1 MVRYPSQDH
10 RRGEENNYGRVA
22 QVSITS
28 SNHLI
33 STDYIRLIRQNEKF
47 RWLWFGQIISLLGD
61 WFNLIASAAL
71 VASLTRSGVAI
82 GGLFAVRMLAP
93 FLVSPIA
100 GVTAD
105 RYNRKTLLILTDI
118 ARGVIVFGFLLV
130 RDAGDVWLIYAL
142 SALQLA
148 LSGFY
153 FPARNAIL
161 PDITSRSEL
170 GAANTITSATWS
182 TMLAFGS
189 ALGGLAAGVWGIYP
203 AFIIDGLTFFFSA
216 LFISQITYEHTSSL
230 SREERTIAAGLRQY
244 VEGLRY
250 LRRNLDILFISLH
263 KAASSLLVGSAFQVI
278 QVILAERLYPYG
290 EGGSLSLGLLYAFVG
305 MGTGFGPI
313 LARFFTGDRERSLR
327 TALTASYLIS
337 SLGLALVAPLLS
349 FPIVLVGT
357 LLRGVGTGIGWVF
370 STQLLFELTPA
381 RVRGRVF
388 ASEFALFTLMNAAG
402 VSAGGWLLDRGVGVS
417 SLLWWMTS
425 LALLPGVLW
434 GIWVWVGHYQRSPQR
449 KS

>member
-1 MVRYPSQDH
+1 MH
-10 RRGEENNYGRVA
+10 TT
-22 QVSITS
+22 SIDR
-28 SNHLI
+28 LF

-100 GVTAD
+100 GVAAD
-105 RYNRKTLLILTDI
+105 RYNRKTLLILADI
-118 ARGVIVFGFLLV
+118 TRGITVLGFLLV
-130 RDAGDVWLIYAL
+130 RDAGDVWLVYAL
-142 SALQLA
+142 SAFQLG
-148 LSGFY
+148 LSGFF

-161 PDITSRSEL
+161 PDITDRSEL

-182 TMLAFGS
+182 TMLAFGA

-203 AFIIDGLTFFFSA
+203 AFVIDGLTFFLSA
-216 LFISQITYEHTSSL
+216 AFISQITYEHTSSL
-230 SREERTIAAGLRQY
+230 SREERTISAGLRQY
-244 VEGLRY
+244 VEGLKY
-250 LRRNLDILFISLH
+250 LRSNLDILFISLH

-305 MGTGFGPI
+305 IGTGFGPI
-313 LARFFTGDRERSLR
+313 LARFFTRDRELNLR
-327 TALTASYLIS
+327 VAITVSYLIS
-337 SLGLALVAPLLS
+337 SFGLALVAPLIN
-349 FPIVLVGT
+349 FPIVLLGT

-370 STQLLFELTPA
+370 STQLLLELTPDH
-381 RVRGRVF
+381 VRGRVF
-388 ASEFALFTLMNAAG
+388 ASEFAMFTLMNAAG
-402 VSAGGWLLDRGVGVS
+402 VSAGGWLLDQGVSLS
-417 SLLWWMTS
+417 SLLWWMAF
-425 LALLPGVLW
+425 LALIPGLLW
-434 GIWVWVGHYQRSPQR
+434 GIWIWLGRYKQSPQLT
-449 KS
+449 